1 MLYNAPRKNLK
12 NVKEYVPMKKRSFT
26 LVEILV
32 VVGIIV
38 ILAGLA
44 IPVISK
50 SMATAKLNQAAA
62 ECNSIQLAI
71 KNFETEY
78 SAMPEPDGVT
88 ENSNAQY
95 VIGRKYSEIPNG
107 ADTSYKRFFTMMI
120 GYPYNDDPNAA
131 TPDPTEKLSSTSAEW
146 YNNKKHITFLD
157 PPASYAQKKGY
168 LDPWGK
174 TYFIVYKSDGELQ
187 NKLDGLYMTGSNA
200 YPKETLLTPVAVFTR
215 EGPYT
220 TKDLDSARYATS
232 WEGVKTY

>member
-1 MLYNAPRKNLK
+1 MGGRSDYEERRKRRI
-12 NVKEYVPMKKRSFT
+12 E
-26 LVEILV
+26 
-32 VVGIIV
+32 
-38 ILAGLA
+38 
-44 IPVISK
+44 
-50 SMATAKLNQAAA
+50 
-62 ECNSIQLAI
+62 
-71 KNFETEY
+71 
-78 SAMPEPDGVT
+78 
-88 ENSNAQY
+88 
-95 VIGRKYSEIPNG
+95 
-107 ADTSYKRFFTMMI
+107 SYKRKSVKARKEAEKRENSTANRILAMTAGQPILI
-120 GYPYNDDPNAA
+120 GHHSERKAINLHRQAERDTRKSIELADKSQYYERKAKRVENSKVIYNDDPNAA
-131 TPDPTEKLSSTSAEW
+131 TPDPTEKLPSASAEW